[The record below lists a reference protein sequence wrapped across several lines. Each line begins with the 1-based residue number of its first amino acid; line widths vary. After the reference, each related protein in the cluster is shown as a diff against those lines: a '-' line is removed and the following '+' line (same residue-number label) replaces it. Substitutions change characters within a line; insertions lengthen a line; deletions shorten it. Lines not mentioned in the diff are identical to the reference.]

1 MNAIHQFLARLSDLI
16 CQICSVTVT
25 VTLSLISA
33 ILFAA
38 VTSRYFFN
46 NPITWAEDA
55 TCFLLVW
62 MVLAGSVVAM
72 RKREHV
78 AIDLLVEKLP
88 PVLHQVFKIIVTLT
102 IIYVC
107 WFIVWHGIAFTR
119 MGMQRIIP
127 SMDWLKVGYSY
138 MALPVGFFLIGV
150 VCLELLFQDLIR
162 FRAPISEE
170 DRQ

>member
-1 MNAIHQFLARLSDLI
+1 MNAIQVLLTRINDII
-16 CQICSVTVT
+16 CRICSVVVT
-25 VTLSLISA
+25 ISISA
-33 ILFAA
+33 ISTILFAA
-38 VTSRYFFN
+38 VTSRYFLN

-72 RKREHV
+72 RKRDHV

-88 PVLHQVFKIIVTLT
+88 PTIHQFLKIIITLT

-107 WFIVWHGIAFTR
+107 WFMVWHGISFTK

-127 SMDWLKVGYSY
+127 SMDWLKFGYAY
-138 MALPVGFFLIGV
+138 LALPVGFFLLGI
-150 VCLELLFQDLIR
+150 VCLELLVKDLIGFKSQL
-162 FRAPISEE
+162 FREAK
-170 DRQ
+170 

>member
-1 MNAIHQFLARLSDLI
+1 MKTVHRMLVRLNDVLCQVCSLVVTIGLAAI
-16 CQICSVTVT
+16 SV
-25 VTLSLISA
+25 

-38 VTSRYFFN
+38 VSSRYFFN

-72 RKREHV
+72 RKRDHV
-78 AIDLLVEKLP
+78 AIDLLVEKFPSGVRHFL
-88 PVLHQVFKIIVTLT
+88 KIAVSLT

-107 WFIVWHGIAFTR
+107 WFMVWYGVSFTK

-127 SMDWLKVGYSY
+127 SMDWLKFGYAY
-138 MALPVGFFLIGV
+138 LALPVGFLLLGI
-150 VCLELLFQDLIR
+150 VCLELLVKDMIDFKQLVSR
-162 FRAPISEE
+162 KA
-170 DRQ
+170 Q

>member
-1 MNAIHQFLARLSDLI
+1 MNTVHILLVKLNDITCR
-16 CQICSVTVT
+16 ICSVVVT
-25 VTLSLISA
+25 ISLAAIST

-38 VTSRYFFN
+38 VTSRYFLN

-72 RKREHV
+72 RRRDHV
-78 AIDLLVEKLP
+78 AIDLLVEKFP
-88 PVLHQVFKIIVTLT
+88 PVVRQCLKIVVTAV

-107 WFIVWHGIAFTR
+107 WFMVWHGISFTK

-127 SMDWLKVGYSY
+127 SMDWLKFGYAY
-138 MALPVGFFLIGV
+138 LALPVGFFLMGI
-150 VCLELLFQDLIR
+150 VCLELLVKDFIGLKSR
-162 FRAPISEE
+162 ISE
-170 DRQ
+170 

>member
-1 MNAIHQFLARLSDLI
+1 MNTVYRLLGRLNDALCRVCSIVVTITLAAI
-16 CQICSVTVT
+16 SV
-25 VTLSLISA
+25 

-38 VTSRYFFN
+38 VTSRYFLN

-72 RKREHV
+72 RKRDHV
-78 AIDLLVEKLP
+78 AIDMLVEKLP
-88 PVLHQVFKIIVTLT
+88 EGIYQFLKIVVSLA

-107 WFIVWHGIAFTR
+107 WFMVWYGIAFTK

-127 SMDWLKVGYSY
+127 SMDWLKFGYSY
-138 MALPVGFFLIGV
+138 LALPVGFFLLGV
-150 VCLELLFQDLIR
+150 VCLELLVKDMIDFKKLVSRSAQ
-162 FRAPISEE
+162 
-170 DRQ
+170 

>member
-1 MNAIHQFLARLSDLI
+1 MYKVQDLFSRLNDLI
-16 CQICSVTVT
+16 CFVCSTVVTVS
-25 VTLSLISA
+25 LSAISA

-38 VTSRYFFN
+38 VTSRYFLN

-72 RKREHV
+72 RKRDHV

-88 PVLHQVFKIIVTLT
+88 PIINQILKIVVTLT
-102 IIYVC
+102 ILYVC
-107 WFIVWHGIAFTR
+107 WFMVWHGVSFTK

-127 SMDWLKVGYSY
+127 SMDWLKFGYAY
-138 MALPVGFFLIGV
+138 LALPVGFFLLALI
-150 VCLELLFQDLIR
+150 CLELLVDDLIGLR
-162 FRAPISEE
+162 SQVVKEAK
-170 DRQ
+170 

>member
-1 MNAIHQFLARLSDLI
+1 MNVIHMVLARLSDII
-16 CQICSVTVT
+16 CQICSVAVT
-25 VTLSLISA
+25 IALSAISA

-46 NPITWAEDA
+46 NPITWAADA

-72 RKREHV
+72 RKRDHV

-88 PVLHQVFKIIVTLT
+88 SGIRHVLKIIVTLT
-102 IIYVC
+102 IIYIC
-107 WFIVWHGIAFTR
+107 WFMVWHGISFTK

-127 SMDWLKVGYSY
+127 SMDWLKFGYAY
-138 MALPVGFFLIGV
+138 LALPVGFFLLGV
-150 VCLELLFQDLIR
+150 VCLELLVKDLIG
-162 FRAPISEE
+162 FKLQLSGEAK
-170 DRQ
+170 

>member
-1 MNAIHQFLARLSDLI
+1 MRKVQDVLSRLNDLV
-16 CQICSVTVT
+16 CFVCSTVVTVS
-25 VTLSLISA
+25 LSAISA

-38 VTSRYFFN
+38 VTSRYFLN

-72 RKREHV
+72 RKRDHV

-88 PVLHQVFKIIVTLT
+88 PIINQILKIAVTLT
-102 IIYVC
+102 ILYVC
-107 WFIVWHGIAFTR
+107 WFMVWHGVSFTK

-127 SMDWLKVGYSY
+127 SMDWLKFGYAY
-138 MALPVGFFLIGV
+138 LALPVGFFLLALI
-150 VCLELLFQDLIR
+150 CLELLVDDLLGLRSHVIKE
-162 FRAPISEE
+162 AK
-170 DRQ
+170 